1 MKSFKMANKTK
12 EEAERH
18 IKEVSI
24 GVSAAMLV
32 ACFTVLNESIN
43 FQISSET
50 PNLVSIGYAIVALV
64 TAFLAIDIY
73 LLFFHK
79 IDGVQTIKE
88 KNSLTFRI
96 LAWILAIF
104 GLFFIFGGKKLC
116 IFQKEINLL
125 WFLLAGLIM
134 AFRYL
139 RYNQNKTQS
148 NK

>member
-1 MKSFKMANKTK
+1 MAAKTK
-12 EEAERH
+12 EEAEKR

-43 FQISSET
+43 FQITSDT
-50 PNLVSIGYAIVALV
+50 PSIVSIGYGIIAFV

-73 LLFFHK
+73 VLFFHK
-79 IDGVQTIKE
+79 ADGVQTSKE

-96 LAWILAIF
+96 LAWVLTIA
-104 GLFFIFGGKKLC
+104 GLSLIFGGKKICTFQREFSFFWC
-116 IFQKEINLL
+116 IAIGIFV
-125 WFLLAGLIM
+125 

-139 RYNQNKTQS
+139 RYNQDENPKS
-148 NK
+148 L